1 MVENNGKGRQHARS
15 HRQFDR
21 DVQIVKNIVEILERE
36 HDNKQQIL
44 LADLKQLKK
53 ESVNLTTGSQKLP
66 KLKCKEEK
74 KQENKT
80 RENIQELWE
89 NIKQCNILRMPG
101 EERTEQEK
109 YVNG

>member
-1 MVENNGKGRQHARS
+1 MQDHTGNLTETCKSQKIQWKSQKEKHG
-15 HRQFDR
+15 
-21 DVQIVKNIVEILERE
+21 
-36 HDNKQQIL
+36 NKQQIL
-44 LADLKQLKK
+44 LVDLKQLKK
-53 ESVNLTTGSQKLP
+53 ESVNLMTGSQKLL

-80 RENIQELWE
+80 RENFQELWE